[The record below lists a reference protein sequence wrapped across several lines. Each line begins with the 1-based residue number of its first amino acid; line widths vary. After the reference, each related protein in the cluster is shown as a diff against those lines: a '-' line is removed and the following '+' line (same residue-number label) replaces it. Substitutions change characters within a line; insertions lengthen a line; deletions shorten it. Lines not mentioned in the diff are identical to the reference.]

1 MFSILIK
8 SEEGYI
14 GVDDLYGIHGKN
26 SFTDID
32 DKEKAREKLNALKVI
47 YPHTNFVLMKVV
59 SSTSDDDDGIPF

>member
-8 SEEGYI
+8 SSGDYT
-14 GVDDLYGIHGKN
+14 GVDDIYGIDGKN

-47 YPHTNFVLMKVV
+47 YPDTNFVLMKVV
-59 SSTSDDDDGIPF
+59 SSTSDDDDIPF

>member
-32 DKEKAREKLNALKVI
+32 DKKKLEKNSML
-47 YPHTNFVLMKVV
+47 
-59 SSTSDDDDGIPF
+59 